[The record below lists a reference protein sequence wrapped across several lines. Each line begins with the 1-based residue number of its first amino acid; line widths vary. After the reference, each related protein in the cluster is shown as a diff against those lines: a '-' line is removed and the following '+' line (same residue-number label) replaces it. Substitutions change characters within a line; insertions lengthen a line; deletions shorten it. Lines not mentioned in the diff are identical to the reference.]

1 MAGMSVT
8 KSWLSV
14 SVCLRTFLSFWH
26 QVTTLA
32 HCGLVT
38 PQYKTYKILI
48 NIVSGNDLLFAWH
61 QTFDKPYLNQCW
73 LIVNYTLRNK
83 LKRNFMQNSNTLQ
96 WRHNEHNNV
105 SIVCSTFGS
114 GADQRK
120 LQRSA
125 SLAFCAGNL
134 TSEFPTQK
142 ANNTENVYI
151 WWRHHDFHKKMHL
164 EICLLQNFVQ
174 ASMCLMYL

>member
-96 WRHNEHNNV
+96 WRHNERNNV

-125 SLAFCAGNL
+125 SLAFVRG
-134 TSEFPTQK
+134 
-142 ANNTENVYI
+142 I
-151 WWRHHDFHKKMHL
+151 WPVNSPHKRPITRKMFTFDDVIMIFMKKCIWKSVCCKIL
-164 EICLLQNFVQ
+164 FRPQCV
-174 ASMCLMYL
+174 